1 MFLLGLVVA
10 ISLAFGWIA
19 APFSGAI
26 LWAVIVA
33 VLFDPL
39 YQRLIHA
46 MPGRPDRCAAITLA
60 VVVAVVV
67 LPALA
72 LGAALIEQGGMLYAS
87 VESGQIDPLRFL
99 AGLQMRLPAWLQG
112 QLGVAGLASLD
123 DLRDW
128 LGRAM

>member
-1 MFLLGLVVA
+1 MQSPRMFLLALVVA
-10 ISLAFGWIA
+10 VSLAFGWLV
-19 APFSGAI
+19 APFFGAI

-39 YQRLIHA
+39 YQRLARA

-99 AGLQMRLPAWLQG
+99 AGLQTRMPHWL
-112 QLGVAGLASLD
+112 
-123 DLRDW
+123 
-128 LGRAM
+128 